1 MIRPPPRSTRTDT
14 LFPSTTLFRSTA
26 GLRTTFGSPLYADHV
41 PQRDSD
47 FVAGLRAAGAVIAA
61 KPNTPEF
68 GAGANTTNA
77 VYGPTGTPSLPAPTC
92 GGSSGG
98 SAVALATGLLPLG
111 IARASCW
118 GKVFQES

>member
-47 FVAGLRAAGAVIAA
+47 FVAGRRAAGAVIAA
-61 KPNTPEF
+61 KTNTPEF

-77 VYGPTGTPSLPAPTC
+77 VYGTTGNPFLPARTR
-92 GGSSGG
+92 GGSRSEENR
-98 SAVALATGLLPLG
+98 SEIQSLMRISYDDFCV
-111 IARASCW
+111 
-118 GKVFQES
+118 KKKKQNK